1 MKLRTHLIVTAGLG
15 VALPTLLF
23 GASSWA
29 LCSSSAALTRIH
41 AQSMEPAVRLGRL
54 DALLKNSRGHIN
66 AGYVHNPDIAASRLH
81 SHPITLHSNA
91 IRAAIKEVPAMWSDF
106 STRPHGTE
114 EGEAIAVIEAGL
126 QNYIDKTLQPAADA
140 LDAADYERAVVVV
153 TTTFNSYRGI
163 EDAIAHLQNL
173 ADARAKAEVRVAQT
187 LLQRIGWV
195 ALASTLAS
203 MALGLGL
210 VWAKQRS
217 VRHSANANQQLP
229 AQLRAG

>member
-1 MKLRTHLIVTAGLG
+1 M
-15 VALPTLLF
+15 
-23 GASSWA
+23 
-29 LCSSSAALTRIH
+29 
-41 AQSMEPAVRLGRL
+41 
-54 DALLKNSRGHIN
+54 
-66 AGYVHNPDIAASRLH
+66 
-81 SHPITLHSNA
+81 
-91 IRAAIKEVPAMWSDF
+91 
-106 STRPHGTE
+106 
-114 EGEAIAVIEAGL
+114 
-126 QNYIDKTLQPAADA
+126 
-140 LDAADYERAVVVV
+140 VVV

-217 VRHSANANQQLP
+217 VRRSANANQQLP